1 MPGCALLGSGRG
13 REDLF
18 DYSRDVIV
26 EGQVIHNASAKAER
40 SADVCVRERDTAA
53 LGDVAKDVCV
63 GAIERLL
70 GRLGPA
76 KADGAQLDGSK
87 QLERRL
93 FFDQLSEQTSLT

>member
-1 MPGCALLGSGRG
+1 
-13 REDLF
+13 
-18 DYSRDVIV
+18 VIN
-26 EGQVIHNASAKAER
+26 NASAKAER

-70 GRLGPA
+70 GRLAPA

-87 QLERRL
+87 QLVGTGRRSHPKPAE
-93 FFDQLSEQTSLT
+93 DDSLSSIQKSVIAVATAITAMPTGGLGE